1 MGFDSINI
9 FGGIW
14 RDIVGYR
21 GIFGIQRRGLQ
32 PPERRASSRP
42 PCRAP
47 LTLVLH
53 GATLAR
59 PARAV
64 YRTMVRGIARACKVA
79 GADRQGHARRDAMQA
94 VTAVRNPG

>member
-42 PCRAP
+42 PAVPRS
-47 LTLVLH
+47 LLLH

-94 VTAVRNPG
+94 VTAVGNPG